1 MEAVHAKSVRGGVGG
16 ALVLLGALSCVSAS
30 SARSDR
36 EATARDPVVPTYC
49 IQVWPE
55 ARYRN
60 YGYDHIVHLFNG
72 CSTSATCLVATN
84 VAPKAIKVRIAPKQQ
99 VEVVTFRGSPS
110 QEFQVQA
117 SCELDK

>member
-1 MEAVHAKSVRGGVGG
+1 MKAVHAKSVRGGVVG
-16 ALVLLGALSCVSAS
+16 ALVLLGALSCVGATTAS
-30 SARSDR
+30 QR

-49 IQVWPE
+49 VQVWPE

-60 YGYDHIVHLFNG
+60 YGYDHIVHLYNG
-72 CSTSATCLVATN
+72 CSTSATCLIATN
-84 VAPKAIKVRIAPKQQ
+84 VAPKAIKVRVASKQQ
-99 VEVVTFRGSPS
+99 LEVVTYRGSPS